1 LTNYWLEMGV
11 RLAVLSDIHGNL
23 PALEAVLDDIAARRP
38 DMVLVAGDLVN
49 RGPQPAEVVEWL
61 RMLAYPTVKGN
72 HERYVLDAADAVDPT
87 EGGATFEPA
96 RWAMRQLSVGQLA
109 YLRDLPFS
117 LHVDDLMVVHASPR
131 HDQDAIFLR
140 TTEAEL
146 HEKLNS
152 YARVVCGH
160 THVSLVRHWAGG
172 LVVNV
177 GSAGNSFEGDP
188 RARYGWFEK
197 RAEGWHV
204 EIVALPYD
212 VDAVLRAFDAGDYL
226 ETAGPMARLFRLEF
240 ATGRNHL
247 IPAFLAHRA
256 AVEAGVMSLADAAAR
271 YLAKR

>member
-1 LTNYWLEMGV
+1 M
-11 RLAVLSDIHGNL
+11 RLAVISDIHANL
-23 PALEAVLDDIAARRP
+23 PALDAVLDDIAARQP
-38 DMVLVAGDLVN
+38 DAVVVAGDLVN
-49 RGPQPAEVVEWL
+49 RGPQPDEVLDRL
-61 RMLAYPTVKGN
+61 RPLAYPTVKGN
-72 HERYVLDAADAVDPT
+72 HERYVLNAADAVDPT
-87 EGGATFEPA
+87 EGGESFEPA
-96 RWAMRQLSVGQLA
+96 RWTMRRLSVGQLA

-117 LHVDDLMVVHASPR
+117 LHVDDLLVVHASPR
-131 HDQDAIFLR
+131 NDQDGVFVR
-140 TTEAEL
+140 TTETEL

-160 THVSLVRHWAGG
+160 THVSLIRHWVGG

-197 RAEGWHV
+197 RANGWHT

-212 VDAVLRAFDAGDYL
+212 VDAVLRAFDEGDYL
-226 ETAGPMARLFRLEF
+226 ESAGPMARLFRLEF

-256 AVEAGVMSLADAAAR
+256 AVEAGMMSLADAAAR
-271 YLAKR
+271 YLAAR